1 MNKIFLSLIFILIA
15 LITASSACA
24 ASDVDNNIDVINQQD
39 IADDISEITID
50 ENVDTI
56 EDNTTESDITVENYT
71 EISNESSMNESI
83 IEDGD
88 NCIIVDDRELEDEK
102 NNEIY
107 SIESNSSNYLTNGF
121 DDIIINISEVI
132 VDNITKNAFIPDVD
146 VQPINADIE
155 MFGPIVNAAIYY
167 YSYWIAYKDYFGI
180 MFPYAITAIYAL
192 VHQSYNGYDTIKIV
206 DVIFDMDPS
215 ITKIDEGSGKI
226 PNIIR

>member
-56 EDNTTESDITVENYT
+56 EDNASENEVNVENYT
-71 EISNESSMNESI
+71 EVSNESSMNESI

-88 NCIIVDDRELEDEK
+88 NCIIVDDRELEDE

-107 SIESNSSNYLTNGF
+107 SIESNSSNYLTSGF
-121 DDIIINISEVI
+121 DDIIITISDEI
-132 VDNITKNAFIPDVD
+132 VENITKNAFIPDVD
-146 VQPINADIE
+146 VQPINANIE
-155 MFGPIVNAAIYY
+155 MLGPIVNAAIYY

-180 MFPYAITAIYAL
+180 MFPNAITAIYAL

-215 ITKIDEGSGKI
+215 ITRIDEGSGKI
-226 PNIIR
+226 PNIIQ